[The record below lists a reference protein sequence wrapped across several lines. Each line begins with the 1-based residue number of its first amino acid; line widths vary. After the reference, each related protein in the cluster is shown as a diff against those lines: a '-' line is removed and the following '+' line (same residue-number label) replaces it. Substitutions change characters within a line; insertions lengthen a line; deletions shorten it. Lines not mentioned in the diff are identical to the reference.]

1 MSLSPL
7 LIAASSVSETSLPT
21 TANGLASVSGASAAG
36 ATSHRHSKSS
46 SMSEDLHSPHPE
58 REEDGEEDD
67 DEDDE
72 DGEGEDEGV
81 VAADPSVLHVALYDF
96 APGGENQVPLRKGD
110 RLRVLSRSAS
120 GEWCEARVVSG
131 GDGSAARVSVGWIP
145 SNYIA
150 PASNKSPSD
159 MAATSRLLESHAW
172 YHGPI
177 SRCAAEYLL
186 SSGINGSFL
195 VRESESSSGQKSISL
210 RYEGRVYHYRI
221 QQADDAEGSFF
232 VTAEV
237 TFAHLAELI
246 HHHSLLSDGLVTQLL
261 YPAPKKRNAKRRG
274 GKSSSSSGG
283 QHRTDDWEMDRTDI
297 VMKHKL
303 GGGQYGDVY
312 EAVWKLGYNVTIAV
326 KTLRV
331 SANVGF
337 GFSQF
342 LCPSRWSMNA
352 PPKMEFVSDTSGV
365 EARTFAVMFANVVA
379 GPGGLRFRA
388 FHANGGGGG
397 IMYSKSGGENLAV
410 GPPK

>member
-1 MSLSPL
+1 MLNGAEGGALSFFLSFPLRLIYSPANWSLMSLSSL
-7 LIAASSVSETSLPT
+7 LFAASSVSETSLPT
-21 TANGLASVSGASAAG
+21 AAGDGRGHAANGASAAG
-36 ATSHRHSKSS
+36 GGAASHRHSKSS
-46 SMSEDLHSPHPE
+46 SMSEDLHSPNHDE
-58 REEDGEEDD
+58 GEEDYGADEGDDDD
-67 DEDDE
+67 DEDD
-72 DGEGEDEGV
+72 DV
-81 VAADPSVLHVALYDF
+81 IIAADPSVIHVALYDF
-96 APGGENQVPLRKGD
+96 RPSGENQIPLRKGD
-110 RLRVLSRSAS
+110 RLRVLSCSSS
-120 GEWCEARVVSG
+120 GEWCEARVVSD
-131 GDGSAARVSVGWIP
+131 GDGGVGIGWIP

-150 PASNKSPSD
+150 PASNKSPSASAI
-159 MAATSRLLESHAW
+159 AATSRLLESHSW

-177 SRCAAEYLL
+177 SRNSAEYLL

-232 VTAEV
+232 VTAES

-246 HHHSLLSDGLVTQLL
+246 HHHSVLSDGLVTQLL
-261 YPAPKKRNAKRRG
+261 YPAPKKRPRRK
-274 GKSSSSSGG
+274 GKSSSSSSQQ

-331 SANVGF
+331 S
-337 GFSQF
+337 
-342 LCPSRWSMNA
+342 
-352 PPKMEFVSDTSGV
+352 V
-365 EARTFAVMFANVVA
+365 EKRGTHALAVMFTDVGFVSK
-379 GPGGLRFRA
+379 F
-388 FHANGGGGG
+388 FHTNGEE
-397 IMYSKSGGENLAV
+397 IMYSKSGGAEGENLAV

>member
-1 MSLSPL
+1 
-7 LIAASSVSETSLPT
+7 
-21 TANGLASVSGASAAG
+21 
-36 ATSHRHSKSS
+36 
-46 SMSEDLHSPHPE
+46 MSEDLHSPNPE
-58 REEDGEEDD
+58 RELDDEEDD
-67 DEDDE
+67 SEDDE
-72 DGEGEDEGV
+72 GI
-81 VAADPSVLHVALYDF
+81 VAADPSVIHVALYDF

-110 RLRVLSRSAS
+110 RLRVLSRSSS

-131 GDGSAARVSVGWIP
+131 DGGGVSVGWIP

-159 MAATSRLLESHAW
+159 IAATSRLLESHSW

-177 SRCAAEYLL
+177 SRNAAEYLL

-232 VTAEV
+232 VTAES

-246 HHHSLLSDGLVTQLL
+246 HHHSVLSDGLVTQLL
-261 YPAPKKRNAKRRG
+261 YPAPKKRSKRKG
-274 GKSSSSSGG
+274 GKSSSSS

-312 EAVWKLGYNVTIAV
+312 EAVWKRYNVTIAV
-326 KTLRV
+326 KTLREDTMNL
-331 SANVGF
+331 SD
-337 GFSQF
+337 F
-342 LCPSRWSMNA
+342 LEEAAIMKEMRHPNLVQLLGVCTREPPFYIVTEFMSRGNLLDYLRN
-352 PPKMEFVSDTSGV
+352 SDRKSVTQRILVYMSEQIADAMSYL
-365 EARTFAVMFANVVA
+365 EARNFIH
-379 GPGGLRFRA
+379 R
-388 FHANGGGGG
+388 
-397 IMYSKSGGENLAV
+397 
-410 GPPK
+410 

>member
-1 MSLSPL
+1 MSLSSL
-7 LIAASSVSETSLPT
+7 SFAASSVSETSLPT
-21 TANGLASVSGASAAG
+21 SSDGPAAANGASALGGG
-36 ATSHRHSKSS
+36 AAAASSHRHSKSS
-46 SMSEDLHSPHPE
+46 SMSEDLHSPNPE
-58 REEDGEEDD
+58 RELDDEEDD
-67 DEDDE
+67 SEDDE
-72 DGEGEDEGV
+72 GI
-81 VAADPSVLHVALYDF
+81 VAADPSVIHVALYDF
-96 APGGENQVPLRKGD
+96 APSGENQVPLRKGD
-110 RLRVLSRSAS
+110 RLRVLSRSSS

-131 GDGSAARVSVGWIP
+131 DGGGVSVGWIP

-159 MAATSRLLESHAW
+159 IAATSRLLESHSW

-177 SRCAAEYLL
+177 SRNAAEYLL

-232 VTAEV
+232 VTAES

-246 HHHSLLSDGLVTQLL
+246 HHHSVLSDGLVTQLL
-261 YPAPKKRNAKRRG
+261 YPAPKKRSKRKG
-274 GKSSSSSGG
+274 GKSSSSS

-331 SANVGF
+331 SGEHSHVYRR
-337 GFSQF
+337 QP
-342 LCPSRWSMNA
+342 L
-352 PPKMEFVSDTSGV
+352 
-365 EARTFAVMFANVVA
+365 
-379 GPGGLRFRA
+379 
-388 FHANGGGGG
+388 HANGGG
-397 IMYSKSGGENLAV
+397 IMYSESAA
-410 GPPK
+410 